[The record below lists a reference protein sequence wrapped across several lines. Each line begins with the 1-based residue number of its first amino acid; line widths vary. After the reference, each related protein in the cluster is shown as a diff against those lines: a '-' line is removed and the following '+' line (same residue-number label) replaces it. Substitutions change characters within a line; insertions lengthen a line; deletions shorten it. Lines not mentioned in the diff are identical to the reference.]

1 MKVSISDLANKA
13 NIKFGTSG
21 LRGLV
26 TDLSDEVCFAYTQAF
41 LQSTPIK
48 DKRVVIGHDLRPSS
62 PRITQACITAADQ
75 IGFTCEY
82 VGALPAP
89 ALAHFGI
96 QNSIPGI
103 MVTGSHIPFDRNG
116 IKFYRADGE
125 ISKED
130 EQSIMDSIV
139 SLPDSINLLEFPTIN
154 LAASEL
160 YLTRYTSLFESDFL
174 KGKTIAVYE
183 HSGVARDLLSTLFKA
198 LGAEVISLGRSDAFV
213 PIDTEAVRQED
224 IKQAKAW
231 AAEHHFDMLV
241 STDGDADRP
250 LIADEHGEFLRGDI
264 VGILCA
270 QYLKSSHV
278 VTPISSNTAVE
289 KSALF
294 NSVARTKIGSPFVIE
309 AMDILK
315 DEHPSEVIAGYEANG
330 GFLLGSE
337 AQVNHCPLK
346 ALPTRDA
353 ILPILALLGLS
364 KETNKP
370 VSRLTDSLPRR
381 YTASDRIQDIPTN
394 KSQQLVASLI
404 DNPEE
409 MMNMLLPNATHV
421 LTIAQTDG
429 LRVEFDTG
437 DVVHLRP
444 SGNAPELRCYAESND
459 HNQAVNICIGCLN
472 RIKKALQ

>member
-1 MKVSISDLANKA
+1 MKVSISNLADKA

-26 TDLSDEVCFAYTQAF
+26 TDLSNEVCFAYTQAF

-62 PRITQACITAADQ
+62 PRITQACITAAEQ
-75 IGFTCEY
+75 LGFTCEY
-82 VGALPAP
+82 VGALPTP
-89 ALAHFGI
+89 ALAHFCI

-116 IKFYRADGE
+116 IKFYRVDGE

-130 EQSIMDSIV
+130 EQSILDSTV
-139 SLPDSINLLEFPTIN
+139 SLSSSIDLLELPKIN
-154 LAASEL
+154 SAASEL
-160 YLTRYTSLFESDFL
+160 YLTRYISLFASDFL
-174 KGKTIAVYE
+174 KGKTIAIYE
-183 HSGVARDLLSTLFKA
+183 HSGVARDLLKTLFKS